1 MTARTSLIDC
11 SNVECSGIYNALLE
25 ALKPIVSAILTARK
39 SHDVHMYWMGTS
51 FLAISTPYH
60 EVCLPLAGGKFRKC
74 RKSYGNIYMYIY
86 IYRFIIHS
94 LWALSESRWHTSQII
109 RYYCSID
116 FGINKNCAYLR
127 FRVTEG
133 SFLRHLD
140 FPITFLA
147 IWTVRTS
154 GDFHQNVGAFGR
166 QSFPC
171 LSNDAPMRT
180 HRNTRQSK
188 VHVASLAMTGKSTG
202 VRSCH

>member
-1 MTARTSLIDC
+1 MLNVLASTTLSLKRWSQLYLLSWLQGNHMMFTCIEWAHLFWQSLPRTMKCGVCPWRVANSE
-11 SNVECSGIYNALLE
+11 NVGRA
-25 ALKPIVSAILTARK
+25 T
-39 SHDVHMYWMGTS
+39 GTY
-51 FLAISTPYH
+51 T
-60 EVCLPLAGGKFRKC
+60 C
-74 RKSYGNIYMYIY
+74 IY

-133 SFLRHLD
+133 SFLRHLA